1 MLEELCIWYK
11 SYSSEVMF
19 ATWQS
24 LHEMADAEKGVV
36 QRRRAEPELEKSLER
51 DILEVSFIEQFNRKL
66 QN

>member
-1 MLEELCIWYK
+1 
-11 SYSSEVMF
+11 MF